1 MATGAIQ
8 MASADTVNVVVDAN
22 QFITVSGIWKSD
34 GSSTKNETDS
44 EGNTYRATP
53 MDPNFPG
60 VAEPEYYSMNMTVQD
75 PDMDNRLMQVAVCLF
90 DKNVINTPDDTNCGN
105 GFDNPENYSTSTTDR
120 NYRPPFRIPGANPP
134 PQSDAT
140 TGVFAPES
148 LIQMSFIPGLWEQ
161 LSNQGET
168 DNSINVVRPNYSGSN
183 PTHHIVGQTTYWDR
197 NQSSN
202 PQFSAARA
210 YDTDAGDG
218 KDGPYEYEIDFH
230 FAPLIAA
237 NNSDNWKIRVV
248 AEYADGTLIELIA
261 DQQHEMQYAGGFT
274 EYEEAGF
281 PATAAERGVIDYGEV
296 VAGGS
301 AVSEEIS
308 TGSYLTNAVSD
319 ITLSA
324 TRFKLSSDTTLLD
337 FHEGATLGVGNEGKV
352 SLGCR
357 PTSSSDPLEFF
368 AEPPTEGADAKSSF
382 KLLPEVAANSQPT
395 GNADPRDPLTA
406 ETHDCTLTAGS
417 DVPTG
422 EYANQVTVGIGKA
435 TAD

>member
-8 MASADTVNVVVDAN
+8 MANADTVNVVVDAN
-22 QFITVSGIWKSD
+22 QFITIEGIRAADGGASNENTDSD
-34 GSSTKNETDS
+34 GETYPADQ
-44 EGNTYRATP
+44 

-60 VAEPEYYSMNMTVQD
+60 VAEPKYYSMNMTVQD

-90 DKNVINTPDDTNCGN
+90 DKDVINTPDDTNCGN

-120 NYRPPFRIPGANPP
+120 NYRPSFRIPGDNPP

-148 LIQMSFIPGLWEQ
+148 LIQMSFIPGLFEQ
-161 LSNQGET
+161 VSSAGIT

-183 PTHHIVGQTTYWDR
+183 PTHHIVGQTSKWVDGG
-197 NQSSN
+197 SST
-202 PQFSAARA
+202 FSAALGS
-210 YDTDAGDG
+210 DTANDG
-218 KDGPYEYEIDFH
+218 LDGPYEWEIDFH
-230 FAPLIAA
+230 FAPLVAA

-261 DQQHEMQYAGGFT
+261 DQQHEMRYAGGFT
-274 EYEEAGF
+274 EYEETGF
-281 PATAAERGVIDYGEV
+281 PDTAAERGVIDYGEV

-337 FHEGATLGVGNEGKV
+337 FHEGATLGAGNEGKV

-357 PTSSSDPLEFF
+357 PRSSTDALDFFEEPLN
-368 AEPPTEGADAKSSF
+368 ADADAESGF
-382 KLLPEVAANSQPT
+382 VLLPDVAANSQPI
-395 GNADPRDPLTA
+395 GDADPRDPITA

-422 EYANQVTVGIGKA
+422 EYANEVTVGISKA
-435 TAD
+435 TAG